1 MTGCESD
8 REECMW
14 DEDMSEWVSRG
25 SGGVHELVS
34 SETHSFTAKDRQS
47 DRDSNAMVHVY

>member
-14 DEDMSEWVSRG
+14 DGDMSEWVSRG
-25 SGGVHELVS
+25 SGGVHERVS
-34 SETHSFTAKDRQS
+34 SETHSFTVKDRQS
-47 DRDSNAMVHVY
+47 DGDSNTMVHVY

>member
-14 DEDMSEWVSRG
+14 DEGMSEWVSRG
-25 SGGVHELVS
+25 SGGVHERVS
-34 SETHSFTAKDRQS
+34 GETHSFTAKDRQS
-47 DRDSNAMVHVY
+47 DGDSNTVDHIY